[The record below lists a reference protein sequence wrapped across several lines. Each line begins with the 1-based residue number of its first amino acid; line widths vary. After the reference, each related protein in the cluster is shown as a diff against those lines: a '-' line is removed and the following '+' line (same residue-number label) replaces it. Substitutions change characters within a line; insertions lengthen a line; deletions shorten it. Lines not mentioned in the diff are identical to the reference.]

1 MDLNIGTAFWFA
13 SRGQGHVSHYTTETI
28 ESAYGVVQDDGRPLL
43 RKGGEGYAQ
52 GRGEKVR
59 PNTAAT
65 QLNKVTCTKPGQ
77 ENSSIVFRSEDD
89 ASNKRNKD
97 RVECCFEGCT
107 QISKPGCLYDLCK
120 RCCVKRFKAE
130 NAALHA
136 VPDTN
141 HYQLEQCPVHKKK
154 SKACKEELG
163 ISEQAE
169 STNATSATFNNVDFD
184 MHKTPYQSHCKILLV
199 GIGADEQL
207 AGYSRHRTV
216 YQRGGVGALVQELNM
231 DTARIYT
238 RNLGRCV
245 RRVEN
250 VVLKYNFLIDYS
262 TIRDDRCISD
272 HGKEAWFPFLD
283 EKVVRF
289 LQETPLDLVNY

>member
-77 ENSSIVFRSEDD
+77 ENSSIVFRSEGD

-141 HYQLEQCPVHKKK
+141 HSQLEQCPVHKKK
-154 SKACKEELG
+154 SKACKEEQSKRNRPMPRLLLSIMLTLICTKLRISLIAKFYLLELVLMNNLLG
-163 ISEQAE
+163 IADI
-169 STNATSATFNNVDFD
+169 ALYTSVEG
-184 MHKTPYQSHCKILLV
+184 SVLWC
-199 GIGADEQL
+199 
-207 AGYSRHRTV
+207 
-216 YQRGGVGALVQELNM
+216 
-231 DTARIYT
+231 
-238 RNLGRCV
+238 RN
-245 RRVEN
+245 
-250 VVLKYNFLIDYS
+250 
-262 TIRDDRCISD
+262 
-272 HGKEAWFPFLD
+272 
-283 EKVVRF
+283 
-289 LQETPLDLVNY
+289 